1 MAIIIADC
9 CECLPDDCPEAKKRK
24 EIEERALGS
33 INKIYTTDGRTYDP
47 DGTGMVTLPIPSLE
61 DVQAVQGIGEQ
72 IDALKQADIELTE
85 DISTLAGKTTTAEG
99 EIAQLKTETQGLA
112 ESVVSD
118 AVMSFEEASRTLK
131 LSIEREA
138 AEAIDASVVI
148 PAGTGGGTGG
158 KIYTAGGG
166 IAISADDVISAAVDG
181 ETVKLVDGKLT
192 ATGGSGG
199 SGGISA
205 VSTTRLAY
213 GESLYTKLA
222 EIGAGKLVRL
232 AMTLRNYNIKNS
244 NGSYTSGGADSSV
257 DLLGLI
263 NAPVDDRIEL
273 SIVSATRAILTS
285 TSDKTSL
292 VYVPVSAYVDKAVP
306 ALYVREFRIDDSPL
320 PDTPTTKALIISQRD
335 EESFDENFQIYI
347 SVIS

>member
-1 MAIIIADC
+1 MAIIITDC

-33 INKIYTTDGRTYDP
+33 INKVYTTDGRTYEP

-118 AVMSFEEASRTLK
+118 AVLIFEEASRTLK

-158 KIYTAGGG
+158 KIYTAGDG
-166 IAISADDVISAAVDG
+166 ISISADDVISAAVDG
-181 ETVKLVDGKLT
+181 ETVKLVNGKLT

-232 AMTLRNYNIKNS
+232 AMTLKTYWIKYS
-244 NGSYTSGGADSSV
+244 NGTQSSGTINSSI

-263 NAPVDDRIEL
+263 NAPADDRIEL
-273 SIVSATRAILTS
+273 SIVSANRSIFTS
-285 TSDKTSL
+285 ASDKASL
-292 VYVPVSAYVDKAVP
+292 VSAYVDKAMP
-306 ALYVREFRIDDSPL
+306 ALYVREFRLEDSPL
-320 PDTPTTKALIISQRD
+320 PDTPTTTALIISQTD
-335 EESFDENFQIYI
+335 EEAFNDNFQIYI